1 MEVQSDDSGRN
12 DMRFMMMV
20 KSAENGA
27 APPQELMEAIAR
39 LSAQHTKEGKVV
51 ASGGLA
57 PMATSS
63 RVRLSGG
70 KLAVL
75 DGPFTETKEVVGG
88 YAVMEFNSRE
98 AAVQSAVEFMEL
110 HKKHWPGWE
119 GETEVRQILDDDL
132 SPREIE
138 VLSLIATGNSNKLIA
153 DQLAVSE
160 DTVKGQVK
168 SILSKLGVNDPTH
181 AVTLGLQRGIIEL

>member
-1 MEVQSDDSGRN
+1 
-12 DMRFMMMV
+12 MMMV

-27 APPQELMEAIAR
+27 APPREFMEATAR
-39 LSAQHTKEGKVV
+39 RSAQAAKVGKIV
-51 ASGGLA
+51 AGGGLA

-63 RVRLSGG
+63 RVGLSGG

-110 HKKHWPGWE
+110 TKKYWPGWE
-119 GETEVRQILDDDL
+119 GETEVRQIQSLPTAL
-132 SPREIE
+132 SQYYPEEQHLVPGRTKETE
-138 VLSLIATGNSNKLIA
+138 
-153 DQLAVSE
+153 
-160 DTVKGQVK
+160 
-168 SILSKLGVNDPTH
+168 
-181 AVTLGLQRGIIEL
+181 R

>member
-1 MEVQSDDSGRN
+1 
-12 DMRFMMMV
+12 MRFMMMA

-27 APPQELMEAIAR
+27 VPPRELMEAMGK
-39 LSAQHTKEGKVV
+39 LMAQGAKEGKIV
-51 ASGGLA
+51 AGGGLA

-119 GETEVRQILDDDL
+119 GETEVRQIFGPDDYTFETGRL
-132 SPREIE
+132 EIK
-138 VLSLIATGNSNKLIA
+138 AN
-153 DQLAVSE
+153 Q
-160 DTVKGQVK
+160 Q
-168 SILSKLGVNDPTH
+168 
-181 AVTLGLQRGIIEL
+181 

>member
-1 MEVQSDDSGRN
+1 LFDYTVEVQSTSDDSGRN

-27 APPQELMEAIAR
+27 APPREFMEATAR
-39 LSAQHTKEGKVV
+39 LSAQSAKEGKIV
-51 ASGGLA
+51 AGGGLA

-110 HKKHWPGWE
+110 TKKYWPGWE
-119 GETEVRQILDDDL
+119 GETEVRQIQSLPPAL
-132 SPREIE
+132 SQYYPEE
-138 VLSLIATGNSNKLIA
+138 QHLIPGRTK
-153 DQLAVSE
+153 E
-160 DTVKGQVK
+160 TE
-168 SILSKLGVNDPTH
+168 
-181 AVTLGLQRGIIEL
+181 R